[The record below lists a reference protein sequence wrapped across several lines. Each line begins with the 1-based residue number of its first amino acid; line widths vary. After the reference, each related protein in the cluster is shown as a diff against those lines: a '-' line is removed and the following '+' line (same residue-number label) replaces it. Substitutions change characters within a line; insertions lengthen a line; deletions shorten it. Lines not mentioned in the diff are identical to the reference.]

1 MVCSHSKG
9 QFEGQKGQV
18 WAFVI
23 YCTNISE
30 TVHVI
35 AKVYLKHIVSH
46 IHVHVYSIL
55 VDLMT
60 LTLDDL

>member
-1 MVCSHSKG
+1 MVCTHSKG
-9 QFEGQKGQV
+9 HFEGQKGQV

-35 AKVYLKHIVSH
+35 AKVYMKHI
-46 IHVHVYSIL
+46 
-55 VDLMT
+55 
-60 LTLDDL
+60 